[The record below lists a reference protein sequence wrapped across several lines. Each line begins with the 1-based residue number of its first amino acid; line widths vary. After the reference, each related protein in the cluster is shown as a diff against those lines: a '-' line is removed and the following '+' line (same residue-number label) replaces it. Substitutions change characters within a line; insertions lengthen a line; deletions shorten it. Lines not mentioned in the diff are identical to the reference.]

1 SDYMCDAIF
10 VYKEENIN
18 EILIDNSPIH
28 CESKIINGQNT
39 VSVIVPDSS
48 SLDIGES
55 YRFCLV
61 MAQEH
66 NIQSDITV
74 GCSNITQLQIS
85 KPENLPKTR
94 QYRRRPYADLNKFDR
109 SIETEHNSLMEDL
122 TTVGRKFNTKSYHE
136 EHHLDEDAQNP
147 YDFVKSLNKSFIPG
161 IGLGILV
168 TSLFVL
174 IWGASRLRKAVN
186 VTDINSSNNSCN

>member
-1 SDYMCDAIF
+1 
-10 VYKEENIN
+10 
-18 EILIDNSPIH
+18 
-28 CESKIINGQNT
+28 
-39 VSVIVPDSS
+39 
-48 SLDIGES
+48 
-55 YRFCLV
+55 

-109 SIETEHNSLMEDL
+109 SLETEHGSLMEDL

-136 EHHLDEDAQNP
+136 EHHLDDDAQNP

-186 VTDINSSNNSCN
+186 VTDINSSNNSCNSRRSSSPTATTCYAASEHLTRLADPENRNRYLKLQATTTL

>member
-1 SDYMCDAIF
+1 MF
-10 VYKEENIN
+10 IN
-18 EILIDNSPIH
+18 EFYYI
-28 CESKIINGQNT
+28 C
-39 VSVIVPDSS
+39 
-48 SLDIGES
+48 S

-109 SIETEHNSLMEDL
+109 SLETEHGSLMEDL

-136 EHHLDEDAQNP
+136 EHHLDDDAQNP

-186 VTDINSSNNSCN
+186 VTDINSSNNSCNSRRSSSPTATTCYAASEHLTRLADPENRNRYLKLQATTTL

>member
-1 SDYMCDAIF
+1 
-10 VYKEENIN
+10 
-18 EILIDNSPIH
+18 
-28 CESKIINGQNT
+28 
-39 VSVIVPDSS
+39 
-48 SLDIGES
+48 
-55 YRFCLV
+55 

-74 GCSNITQLQIS
+74 GCSNITQLQIT

-94 QYRRRPYADLNKFDR
+94 QYKRRPYADLNKFDR
-109 SIETEHNSLMEDL
+109 SIETEHNNLMEDL
-122 TTVGRKFNTKSYHE
+122 TTVGRKFNTKAYRDE
-136 EHHLDEDAQNP
+136 QHLNDESQNP

-186 VTDINSSNNSCN
+186 VSEMNSSNNSCNSRRSSSPTATTCYAASEHLARLTDSDSRSRYLKLQATTTL